1 MRMPGGRHD
10 GPSRPTR
17 GGWRWALLLVI
28 AGTAGVAPVWAQ
40 EPAPRPGLST
50 LPETFEF
57 AVAPLTLDHIQW
69 MTPLGNLNPPQHTFP
84 TDHIY
89 FFHHVGHESDP
100 PFEVFAP
107 ADGVVMSVERG
118 ADDAIHIAASATQT
132 YYLGHILVDADIMQ
146 GQPVAAGQ
154 RLGTTGPVSHAI
166 DLGVINASV
175 LNAFVNPDRYS
186 TNSRQGEPPF
196 RFFSEAFKAQLG
208 PLVQT
213 TSGNLEGQFMYDIPG
228 TLAGNW
234 FHETLQIWES
244 SGPVGGSRHVAFVPD
259 SRDPSRRVVSLGGT
273 VGIPG
278 IYVMDPNDPDPAAVT
293 AEAGEVTFHLSN
305 MQQGTTNVPMAVT
318 VLSDTSIRIR
328 FQDHDELY
336 TR

>member
-1 MRMPGGRHD
+1 MFGGEQDRSS
-10 GPSRPTR
+10 GPKR
-17 GGWRWALLLVI
+17 GAWCCALLLAI
-28 AGTAGVAPVWAQ
+28 AGGGGLVPVSAQ
-40 EPAPRPGLST
+40 EPALTPGVSA

-57 AVAPLTLDHIQW
+57 VVAPLTLDHIQW

-89 FFHHVGHESDP
+89 FFHHVGRESDP

-107 ADGVVMSVERG
+107 ASGVVTSVDRG
-118 ADDAIHIAASATQT
+118 ADDAIRIAASATQT
-132 YYLGHILVDADIMQ
+132 YYIGHILLDPAIVPD
-146 GQPVAAGQ
+146 QPIAAGQ

-166 DLGVINASV
+166 DLGVMNSSV

-213 TSGNLEGQFMYDIPG
+213 TSGNLEGQFMCDIPG

-234 FHETLQIWES
+234 FHETLPIWES
-244 SGPVGGSRHVAFVPD
+244 SGPVGGARHVAFVPD

-273 VGIPG
+273 VGIAG
-278 IYVMDPNDPDPAAVT
+278 IYVMEPSDPDPAAVT
-293 AEAGEVTFHLSN
+293 ADTGGVTFHLSN

-328 FQDHDELY
+328 FQDHEEVY